1 MRVLLDECLPRKLM
15 HHISGH
21 EVTTVVL
28 AGWSGK
34 KNGELLR
41 LAATRFEVF
50 VTADRN
56 LRFQQVVTNLPLAV
70 VVLVAPTNRFA
81 DLVHLVPNLQV
92 ALGEVKSGEVRH
104 VGLPSPEPV

>member
-1 MRVLLDECLPRKLM
+1 VKVLLDECLPRKLM

-56 LRFQQVVTNLPLAV
+56 LSFQQVVTSLPIAV
-70 VVLVAPTNRFA
+70 VVLVAPTNRFV
-81 DLVHLVPNLQV
+81 DLVTLVPAVQTV
-92 ALGEVKSGEVRH
+92 LGEVKAGEVRH
-104 VGLPSPEPV
+104 VGNMSP

>member
-1 MRVLLDECLPRKLM
+1 MKVLLDECLPRKLM

-41 LAATRFEVF
+41 LAATRFDVF

-56 LRFQQVVTNLPLAV
+56 LSFQQVVTNLPIAV
-70 VVLVAPTNRFA
+70 VVLVAPTNRFV
-81 DLVHLVPNLQV
+81 DLMTLVPAIQAVLS
-92 ALGEVKSGEVRH
+92 EVEAGEVRH
-104 VGLPSPEPV
+104 VGTTVP